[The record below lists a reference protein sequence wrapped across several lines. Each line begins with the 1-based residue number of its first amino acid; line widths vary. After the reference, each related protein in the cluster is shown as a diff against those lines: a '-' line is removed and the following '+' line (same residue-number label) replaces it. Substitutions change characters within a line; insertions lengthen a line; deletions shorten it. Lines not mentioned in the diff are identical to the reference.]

1 MKTVYIATSSLI
13 NQSPH
18 LQKMS
23 LSNNKSKYKPLLT
36 SAEMSRMTRQHK
48 QPIKA
53 NSHIVNTC
61 SSYQSSVKN
70 TQESARSSSL
80 LKSHHKYSKNPI
92 CESQKL
98 LGTNLHLSK
107 GKNVKKIKQVSID
120 LQNKVL
126 HTKIDIKKKNE
137 SNPLIKST
145 ELFTKKKIKN
155 ISSCSSNNKRST
167 SVCSSNNTNNNT
179 VSVTESKIL
188 GPSPI
193 FSSISTFK
201 TLFKISDKEKNRIS
215 SKEQIKELEEL
226 NDKLLNIKNSNDEEK
241 KINVLN
247 ANMLD
252 EDQVNLT
259 KNGKQNDIALSS
271 NQRIQTYK
279 LLLDCINTKFK
290 EIEQI
295 VENDKENILS
305 VNDNNEC
312 NKESELHSK
321 IEFTQDQITTTD
333 YNNNNILT
341 TNPYDYEDE
350 EMEEKSKLIIPEG
363 QIDQS
368 ITSNMIKNKGEFD
381 EKNLLSFLS
390 NEMCSFFNQNNSMSI
405 ITNNNT
411 TLSIFQ
417 TQKELSKM
425 NNEEII
431 NQINQINKGG
441 QKNENTNCLIF

>member
-1 MKTVYIATSSLI
+1 MKNVYIAASSLI

-36 SAEMSRMTRQHK
+36 SAEMSRMTRLNR
-48 QPIKA
+48 QPVKA
-53 NSHIVNTC
+53 NSHLVNTC

-70 TQESARSSSL
+70 TQESERSSSL
-80 LKSHHKYSKNPI
+80 LKSHKSNKNPI

-107 GKNVKKIKQVSID
+107 GKNKKKIKQVSID

-126 HTKIDIKKKNE
+126 HTKIELKKKNE

-145 ELFTKKKIKN
+145 ELLNKKKIKN
-155 ISSCSSNNKRST
+155 VSSCSSNTKRST
-167 SVCSSNNTNNNT
+167 SVCSNNTNNNT
-179 VSVTESKIL
+179 VNATESKNT

-201 TLFKISDKEKNRIS
+201 TLFKISDKERNRIS

-252 EDQVNLT
+252 EDQGKLT
-259 KNGKQNDIALSS
+259 KTEKKNDIALSS
-271 NQRIQTYK
+271 NKRIQTYK

-295 VENDKENILS
+295 VENDKENKLT
-305 VNDNNEC
+305 VKENNEC
-312 NKESELHSK
+312 KESELHSK

-333 YNNNNILT
+333 YNNNILT

-363 QIDQS
+363 HIDQS

-417 TQKELSKM
+417 TQKELSKL

-431 NQINQINKGG
+431 NQMNKGG

>member
-1 MKTVYIATSSLI
+1 MKTVYIGASSLI
-13 NQSPH
+13 TQSPH

-23 LSNNKSKYKPLLT
+23 LSNNKFKYKPLLT
-36 SAEMSRMTRQHK
+36 SAEMSRMTKLHK
-48 QPIKA
+48 QPIKG
-53 NSHIVNTC
+53 NIVNTC

-70 TQESARSSSL
+70 TQESERSSSL
-80 LKSHHKYSKNPI
+80 LKSHHKCNKNPI

-98 LGTNLHLSK
+98 LGTNLHLSN

-126 HTKIDIKKKNE
+126 HTKIDMKKKND

-155 ISSCSSNNKRST
+155 ISTCSSNNKRST
-167 SVCSSNNTNNNT
+167 SVCSNNT
-179 VSVTESKIL
+179 VNATETT
-188 GPSPI
+188 GPSAI

-201 TLFKISDKEKNRIS
+201 TLFKISDKERNRIS

-226 NDKLLNIKNSNDEEK
+226 NDKLLKIKNSNDEDK

-252 EDQVNLT
+252 EDQINIT
-259 KNGKQNDIALSS
+259 KKDKNIALSS

-279 LLLDCINTKFK
+279 LLLECINTKFK

-295 VENDKENILS
+295 VENDKENKLS
-305 VNDNNEC
+305 VNEKNDC

-333 YNNNNILT
+333 NNYNNILT
-341 TNPYDYEDE
+341 TNPYDYQDE
-350 EMEEKSKLIIPEG
+350 EMEEKSKLIVPEG
-363 QIDQS
+363 KIDQS

-425 NNEEII
+425 NNEEIL
-431 NQINQINKGG
+431 NQINQINKGP

>member
-1 MKTVYIATSSLI
+1 MKTVYIAASSLI

-23 LSNNKSKYKPLLT
+23 LSNNKFKYKPLLT
-36 SAEMSRMTRQHK
+36 SAEMSRMTKLHK
-48 QPIKA
+48 QPIKG
-53 NSHIVNTC
+53 NIVNTC

-70 TQESARSSSL
+70 TQESERSSSL
-80 LKSHHKYSKNPI
+80 LKSHHKCNKNPI

-98 LGTNLHLSK
+98 LGTNLHLSN

-126 HTKIDIKKKNE
+126 HTKIDMKKKND

-155 ISSCSSNNKRST
+155 ISTCSSNNKRST
-167 SVCSSNNTNNNT
+167 SVCSNNT
-179 VSVTESKIL
+179 VNATETT
-188 GPSPI
+188 GPSAI

-201 TLFKISDKEKNRIS
+201 TLFKISDKERNRIS

-226 NDKLLNIKNSNDEEK
+226 NDKLLNIKNSNDEDK

-252 EDQVNLT
+252 EDQINIT
-259 KNGKQNDIALSS
+259 KKDKNIALSS

-279 LLLDCINTKFK
+279 LLLECINTKFK

-295 VENDKENILS
+295 VENDKENKLS
-305 VNDNNEC
+305 VNGNNDC

-333 YNNNNILT
+333 NNNNNILT
-341 TNPYDYEDE
+341 TNPYDYQDE
-350 EMEEKSKLIIPEG
+350 EMEEKSKLIVPEG
-363 QIDQS
+363 KIDQS

-425 NNEEII
+425 NNEEIL
-431 NQINQINKGG
+431 NQINQINKGP

>member
-1 MKTVYIATSSLI
+1 MKTVYIGASSLI
-13 NQSPH
+13 TQSPH

-23 LSNNKSKYKPLLT
+23 LSNNKFKYKPLLT
-36 SAEMSRMTRQHK
+36 SAEMSRMTKLHK
-48 QPIKA
+48 QPIKG
-53 NSHIVNTC
+53 NIVNTC

-70 TQESARSSSL
+70 TQESERSSSL
-80 LKSHHKYSKNPI
+80 LKSHHKCNKNPI

-98 LGTNLHLSK
+98 LGTNLHLSN

-126 HTKIDIKKKNE
+126 HTKIDMKKKND

-155 ISSCSSNNKRST
+155 ISTCSSNNKRST
-167 SVCSSNNTNNNT
+167 SVCSNNT
-179 VSVTESKIL
+179 VNATETT
-188 GPSPI
+188 GPSAI

-201 TLFKISDKEKNRIS
+201 TLFKISDKERNRIS

-226 NDKLLNIKNSNDEEK
+226 NDKLLNIKNSNDEDK

-252 EDQVNLT
+252 EDQINIT
-259 KNGKQNDIALSS
+259 KKDKNIALSS

-279 LLLDCINTKFK
+279 LLLECINTKFK

-295 VENDKENILS
+295 VENDKENKLS
-305 VNDNNEC
+305 VNEKNDC

-333 YNNNNILT
+333 NNNNNILT
-341 TNPYDYEDE
+341 SNPYDYQDE
-350 EMEEKSKLIIPEG
+350 EMEEKSKLIVPEG
-363 QIDQS
+363 KIDQS

-425 NNEEII
+425 NNEEIL
-431 NQINQINKGG
+431 NQINQINKGP

>member
-1 MKTVYIATSSLI
+1 MKTVYIAASSLI

-36 SAEMSRMTRQHK
+36 SAEMSRMTRLHK
-48 QPIKA
+48 QPVKG

-70 TQESARSSSL
+70 TQESERSSSL
-80 LKSHHKYSKNPI
+80 LKSHHKGNKNPI

-98 LGTNLHLSK
+98 LGTNLHLST

-126 HTKIDIKKKNE
+126 HTKKKND

-155 ISSCSSNNKRST
+155 FSTCSSGNKRST
-167 SVCSSNNTNNNT
+167 SVCSSINTNNNT
-179 VSVTESKIL
+179 VNATESNST
-188 GPSPI
+188 GPSAI

-201 TLFKISDKEKNRIS
+201 TLFKITDKEKNRIS

-226 NDKLLNIKNSNDEEK
+226 NDKLLNIKNSNDENK

-252 EDQVNLT
+252 DQIDIT
-259 KNGKQNDIALSS
+259 KKDRNNNIALSS

-279 LLLDCINTKFK
+279 LLLECINTKFK
-290 EIEQI
+290 EIEEI
-295 VENDKENILS
+295 VENDKENKLS
-305 VNDNNEC
+305 VNENDEC

-333 YNNNNILT
+333 NNNNILT
-341 TNPYDYEDE
+341 TNPYDYEDK
-350 EMEEKSKLIIPEG
+350 EMEEKSKMIVPEG
-363 QIDQS
+363 QVDQS

-381 EKNLLSFLS
+381 EKNLVSFLS

-417 TQKELSKM
+417 TQKELNKM
-425 NNEEII
+425 NNEEIL
-431 NQINQINKGG
+431 NQINQINKGS